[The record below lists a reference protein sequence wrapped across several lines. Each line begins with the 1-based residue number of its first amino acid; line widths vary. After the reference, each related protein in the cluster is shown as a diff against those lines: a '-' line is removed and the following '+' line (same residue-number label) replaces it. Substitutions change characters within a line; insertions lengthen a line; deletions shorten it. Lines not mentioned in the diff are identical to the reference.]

1 MKMPYVVGPPVRLSA
16 DFFGRAHQTRRFFE
30 TLAGGQ
36 LQCVSILGLR
46 RAGKTSFMQYIA
58 HPEVMAAFLPDPQ
71 RYLMLYVDISSCKTA
86 SDFYTRMYQKLLAGL
101 PRSSDGPVRPDRA
114 DDVYAVESLL
124 YEYGDRRIVWLMD
137 EFDQLRTAD
146 FGGEFMTE
154 LRALAGLWEFELAYV
169 TASYW
174 DLFRLGNFVGL
185 PPTSPFYNIFFPT
198 PIYLSGLTPAE
209 LEDLIRVPAGRVGI
223 EADDADVAFVRH
235 HAGTLPFFVQA
246 VAAIWLTHK
255 AQGRLPNSRE
265 VIRQLVSEMGPYFEQ
280 WWRNF
285 SDVERDTV
293 VAVAQERS
301 VSRLPYA
308 EPEIARAVERLK
320 NYGIVAEA
328 GDHLWLDSAVLT
340 HWVGEIAGKS
350 KRPGA
355 VLATNVGGVSQAVS
369 SSPIGRP
376 DGADFEH
383 LLQVLEDTGRRIE
396 TTSTGAVRPDDSAL
410 RDVFAQA
417 LRDSGVVAL
426 NGGRSTPSLLP
437 TMTGSTDIV
446 ARANGQNVFV
456 ADCSTW
462 QGQKALLGCVDL
474 LMGRLAGR
482 QTCAA
487 AIILVRNRE
496 FSLVVDA
503 AQRAMSHHP
512 GYLRFEGRRSPVR
525 LDYRFHLKDDP
536 RGEVA
541 LSVLL
546 FHLPD

>member
-1 MKMPYVVGPPVRLSA
+1 
-16 DFFGRAHQTRRFFE
+16 
-30 TLAGGQ
+30 
-36 LQCVSILGLR
+36 
-46 RAGKTSFMQYIA
+46 
-58 HPEVMAAFLPDPQ
+58 
-71 RYLMLYVDISSCKTA
+71 
-86 SDFYTRMYQKLLAGL
+86 
-101 PRSSDGPVRPDRA
+101 
-114 DDVYAVESLL
+114 
-124 YEYGDRRIVWLMD
+124 
-137 EFDQLRTAD
+137 
-146 FGGEFMTE
+146 GEFMTE
-154 LRALAGLWEFELAYV
+154 LRALAGIWEFELAYV

-223 EADDADVAFVRH
+223 EADDADIAFVRH

-255 AQGRLPNSRE
+255 AQGRLPDSRE
-265 VIRQLVSEMGPYFEQ
+265 GIRQLVSEMGPYFEQ

-285 SDVERDTV
+285 SDVERDAV
-293 VAVAQERS
+293 VAVAQERP

-308 EPEIARAVERLK
+308 ESEIARAVERLK

-340 HWVGEIAGKS
+340 HWVGEIAGKV
-350 KRPGA
+350 KRPGPA
-355 VLATNVGGVSQAVS
+355 VAINVRGASQATAGG
-369 SSPIGRP
+369 SPIRRP
-376 DGADFEH
+376 DGADFER
-383 LLQVLEDTGRRIE
+383 LLKVLEDTGRRIE
-396 TTSTGAVRPDDSAL
+396 STPTAAGRPDDSAL

-417 LRDSGVVAL
+417 LRDSGATTL
-426 NGGRSTPSLLP
+426 NGRSTSGLLSA
-437 TMTGSTDIV
+437 TTGSTDIV

-474 LMGRLAGR
+474 LIGRLSEP

-487 AIILVRNRE
+487 AIIPVRNRE

-503 AQRAMSHHP
+503 AQRAMPHHP
-512 GYLRFEGRRSPVR
+512 GFLGFEGRRSPVR
-525 LDYRFHLKDDP
+525 LDYRFHLNGDP